1 MMRGLGSRGFDAAA
15 RGGGAA
21 LERRH
26 LPPVQRAFLLHGGAE
41 TSDDARKLYKFN
53 FTSGISYW
61 TNNREMGAG
70 SSSAAAA
77 AYARS
82 KPDIDVALARLL
94 DPDPTPS
101 SDPTWCASIDA
112 SSSPPMNHHRLH
124 VGTNKSVTSPPMHP
138 SSRIP
143 PTHNPHRLTP
153 SPSSDTQGYAARVPS
168 GAHIRAR
175 ARGRPRTGE
184 RVRR

>member
-1 MMRGLGSRGFDAAA
+1 MMRGLGSRGFDAAT

-26 LPPVQRAFLLHGGAE
+26 LPPVQRAFLLHGSAD
-41 TSDDARKLYKFN
+41 TSDELREICADCLRALNKK
-53 FTSGISYW
+53 TSGISYW

-70 SSSAAAA
+70 SSSAASA

-101 SDPTWCASIDA
+101 SDPTWCASHRTHRTSIVF
-112 SSSPPMNHHRLH
+112 SSSERTNQSRHRLCIRH
-124 VGTNKSVTSPPMHP
+124 RASHRPIT
-138 SSRIP
+138 RI
-143 PTHNPHRLTP
+143 
-153 SPSSDTQGYAARVPS
+153 A
-168 GAHIRAR
+168 
-175 ARGRPRTGE
+175 
-184 RVRR
+184 